1 MLWKG
6 LDWLYRFTLVGFT
19 FLLIRLLL
27 LCFNS
32 KWTWVSRFGV
42 PSGFSFSV
50 CSRAEG
56 LGISD
61 KAFYGTDDFSVTQP
75 IVSKHRRKPTYHHHL
90 LLLPIPKAGTHF
102 TFPWRVNWID
112 LGTTVRVWLILAY
125 CHFRVLASV
134 GWQSLMVA
142 SWSSHWVIV
151 KGCGSV
157 GEFLGKPAPERLNH
171 SGF

>member
-56 LGISD
+56 LG
-61 KAFYGTDDFSVTQP
+61 TDDFSVTQP
-75 IVSKHRRKPTYHHHL
+75 ISVKAPKKTDIPLS
-90 LLLPIPKAGTHF
+90 LPIPKAGTHF
-102 TFPWRVNWID
+102 TFPWRVSWID